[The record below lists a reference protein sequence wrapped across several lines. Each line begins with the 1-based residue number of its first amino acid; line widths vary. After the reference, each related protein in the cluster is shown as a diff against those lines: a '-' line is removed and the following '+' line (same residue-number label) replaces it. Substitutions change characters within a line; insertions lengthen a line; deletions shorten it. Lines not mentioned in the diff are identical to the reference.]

1 MSGVLRLR
9 PVQGF
14 PKELR
19 QLSRVLREPLTT
31 AAFQRRSTA
40 PHDIPQQPAPLMRLK
55 KGGKNKAVAK
65 GDLPTKTC
73 VVCQRPF
80 TW

>member
-1 MSGVLRLR
+1 MSGVVRLSSGASLRFLNHR
-9 PVQGF
+9 STRTPFNSTPHRRLPIEPYEGS
-14 PKELR
+14 P
-19 QLSRVLREPLTT
+19 LSR
-31 AAFQRRSTA
+31 
-40 PHDIPQQPAPLMRLK
+40 PLMRLK

-73 VVCQRPF
+73 VVCNRPF